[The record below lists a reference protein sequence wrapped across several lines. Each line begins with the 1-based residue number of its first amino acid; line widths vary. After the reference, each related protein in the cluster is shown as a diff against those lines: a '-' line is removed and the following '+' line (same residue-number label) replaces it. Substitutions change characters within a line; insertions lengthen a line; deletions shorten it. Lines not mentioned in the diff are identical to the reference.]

1 MPSLTSS
8 TLSPLDVVLKALSP
22 GWREELESLQE
33 EHSASARARF
43 GDPPKTKAKVV
54 ATRDD
59 ATSLRLACRVAREV
73 DAARSP
79 RLAFRPSSSL
89 LPPANRGP
97 AAFSV
102 VTILQQRVR
111 ASKPTLSTI

>member
-79 RLAFRPSSSL
+79 RLAFRR
-89 LPPANRGP
+89 AQRG
-97 AAFSV
+97 S
-102 VTILQQRVR
+102 R
-111 ASKPTLSTI
+111 AGSNVDVDALDTNNAS